1 MIIDIMKQEKVQY
14 NGFLLIKSIK
24 RIMIE
29 YSRKRNNITLSRD
42 YWTTTTFKVV
52 WIAK

>member
-1 MIIDIMKQEKVQY
+1 MKQEKVQY
-14 NGFLLIKSIK
+14 NVFLLIKSIK

-29 YSRKRNNITLSRD
+29 YSKKRNSITLSRD